1 MRIGINAFGRIGR
14 NFAKALLE
22 RHPDVEIAAV
32 NDLTS
37 AAECAHLFKYDS
49 NYGTYAGDVKTT
61 ADGITID
68 GKAIRVLAERDPG
81 KLPWK
86 DLGPDVV
93 IESTGLFTDAAKAR
107 AHIDGGGAKK
117 VIISA
122 PAKGEDITLVLGV
135 NDAAYDPA
143 QHHVISNASCTTNCL
158 ATAVKP
164 IVDTIGWVKGFMCT
178 IHSYTNDQNIL
189 DAPHKDL
196 RRARNAATNIIPT
209 STGAAKAL
217 YLTIP
222 EVQGTFDGFALRVPT
237 PTVSMIY
244 LVAQTK
250 KATTRDEV
258 NAILRGAAEN
268 GLKDYVQYTEEELV
282 SSDFKKNPSSS
293 IVDGQMTHAQGDL
306 IQIAAWYD
314 NEWGYSCRLADL
326 TRMVASMIPSGVALA
341 SRCTSF
347 SPSPSPP
354 SRRRLACSPRRPHD
368 RSGSTTC
375 ASWSAS
381 ARRRSPPTASAPSSS
396 SAGSTGT
403 ATSTCATSTSSTSR
417 RARAAC

>member
-1 MRIGINAFGRIGR
+1 MRIGINGFGRIGR
-14 NFAKALLE
+14 NFAKALMA
-22 RHPDVEIAAV
+22 RYPQIEIAAV

-49 NYGTYAGDVKTT
+49 NYGTYAGSVGVQGD
-61 ADGITID
+61 AITID
-68 GKAIRVLAERDPG
+68 GRAIKVLAERDPG

-86 DLGPDVV
+86 QLGADVV

-117 VIISA
+117 VLISA
-122 PAKGEDITLVLGV
+122 PAKGEDITVVLGV
-135 NDAAYDPA
+135 NDARYDPA
-143 QHHVISNASCTTNCL
+143 KHHVISNASCTTNCL

-164 IVDTIGWVKGFMCT
+164 IVDHLGWVKGFMTT

-217 YLTIP
+217 FLTIP
-222 EVQGTFDGFALRVPT
+222 EVEGTFDGFALRVPT

-244 LVAQTK
+244 LVAQVK
-250 KATTRDEV
+250 KATTKDEL
-258 NAILRGAAEN
+258 NAILRRATETDLAA
-268 GLKDYVQYTEEELV
+268 YVQYTEEELV
-282 SSDFKKNPSSS
+282 SSDFKANPSSS
-293 IVDGQMTHAQGDL
+293 IVDGKLTNANGDL

-326 TRMVASMIPSGVALA
+326 TAMVLAKIPANA
-341 SRCTSF
+341 
-347 SPSPSPP
+347 
-354 SRRRLACSPRRPHD
+354 
-368 RSGSTTC
+368 
-375 ASWSAS
+375 
-381 ARRRSPPTASAPSSS
+381 
-396 SAGSTGT
+396 
-403 ATSTCATSTSSTSR
+403 
-417 RARAAC
+417 

>member
-1 MRIGINAFGRIGR
+1 MRIGINGFGRIGR

-22 RHPDVEIAAV
+22 HYPHVDISAV

-49 NYGTYAGDVKTT
+49 NYGIYDGAVS
-61 ADGITID
+61 ADGDTL
-68 GKAIRVLAERDPG
+68 AIGDKRIKVLAERDPG

-86 DLGPDVV
+86 DLGVDVV

-122 PAKGEDITLVLGV
+122 PAKGEDITIVLGV
-135 NDAAYDPA
+135 NDRSYDPSK
-143 QHHVISNASCTTNCL
+143 HNVISNASCTTNCL

-164 IVDTIGWVKGFMCT
+164 IVDSLGWVKGFMTT

-189 DAPHKDL
+189 DAPHKDI
-196 RRARNAATNIIPT
+196 RRARNAATNIVPT

-222 EVQGTFDGFALRVPT
+222 EVEGTFDGFALRVPT

-250 KATTRDEV
+250 KATTKDEL
-258 NAILRGAAEN
+258 NRILRSAADGE
-268 GLKDYVQYTEEELV
+268 LQKYVQYTEEELV
-282 SSDFKKNPSSS
+282 SADFKRNSHSS
-293 IVDGQMTHAQGDL
+293 IIDSKLNNANGDL
-306 IQIAAWYD
+306 VQIAAWYD

-326 TRMVASMIPSGVALA
+326 TAMVLDKIPA
-341 SRCTSF
+341 
-347 SPSPSPP
+347 
-354 SRRRLACSPRRPHD
+354 
-368 RSGSTTC
+368 
-375 ASWSAS
+375 
-381 ARRRSPPTASAPSSS
+381 TA
-396 SAGSTGT
+396 
-403 ATSTCATSTSSTSR
+403 
-417 RARAAC
+417 